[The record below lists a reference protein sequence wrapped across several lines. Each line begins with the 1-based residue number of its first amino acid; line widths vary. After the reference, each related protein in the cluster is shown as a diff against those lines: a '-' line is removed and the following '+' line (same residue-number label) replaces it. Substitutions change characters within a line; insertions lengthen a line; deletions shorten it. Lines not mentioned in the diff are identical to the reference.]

1 MEKFQVYLEKYKGDM
16 MNNKKGITMIMLV
29 IYIIIVI
36 ILTGTIISN
45 FLGNQSI
52 KDTTE
57 AVFISRISDCID
69 EFNTNKNYY
78 IINNTD
84 TSTFT
89 IDNYI
94 PSISISDKIFLV
106 LDQGELKFRN
116 IEPTNRR
123 YNMLINLGLS
133 EYVEN
138 PAASN

>member
-1 MEKFQVYLEKYKGDM
+1 M